1 MICISIAQASRR
13 MALAD
18 MLNASKQC
26 DLIEVR
32 LDCFE
37 KAPDIAE
44 LLEHKPRPIVLSCR
58 RVKDGGAYSGGEEER
73 LALLRQCIVGKADY
87 VEIELDVA
95 DQIRRFP
102 PAKRVIT
109 YTNLQE
115 TPRDIAEIYAECQT
129 KNPDVIKL
137 VTNARTPEEAWP
149 LLQIVARQTTPTVVI
164 GIGKPGIMLSV
175 LGKKIGAPWTYAALE
190 KGMEAYPGQPSV
202 RELREIYHYDTI
214 EKGTKFIGIT
224 GFGEQEV
231 AKVAGLNALLASQK
245 SSLKTLPLGV
255 GSLPIFRK
263 VMDAVK
269 LAGVIVDPEHQE
281 SLVSLAS
288 SLEPAAAAARA
299 VDVLS
304 PGEQGWVGFNTAS
317 KAILGALEH
326 ALAEKAAGENPL
338 QGRILVIV
346 GVNGMARAIG
356 HAARERGAR
365 IIIASHKKAAAQ
377 ELAQALE
384 CRFVQWEA
392 LYSTLHDAV
401 VVCDDEHD
409 QVKSKSATGEVGL
422 HPGYLKASMVV
433 MDLSAPRPTA
443 FLRGAK
449 SRGCGVVYP
458 RDLVPA
464 QLALQASLLTGQ
476 PADLKLLR
484 EQMAAFFEEEG
495 E

>member
-1 MICISIAQASRR
+1 

-58 RVKDGGAYSGGEEER
+58 RTKDGGEYSGGEDER
-73 LALLRQCIVGKADY
+73 LALLRQCIVGKADF

-149 LLQIVARQTTPTVVI
+149 LLQIVARQTIPTVVI
-164 GIGKPGIMLSV
+164 GIGKPGVMLSV

-202 RELREIYHYDTI
+202 RELREIYSYDTI
-214 EKGTKFIGIT
+214 EKGTRFIGIT

-231 AKVAGLNALLASQK
+231 AKVAGLNGQLARQK
-245 SSLKTLPLGV
+245 STLRALPLGV
-255 GSLPIFRK
+255 GSLPLFRK

-281 SLVSLAS
+281 ALVGLGSR
-288 SLEPAAAAARA
+288 LETAAERARA
-299 VDVLS
+299 VDVLA
-304 PGEQGWVGFNTAS
+304 PADQGWTGYNTSS
-317 KAILGALEH
+317 KTILKALEH
-326 ALAEKAAGENPL
+326 ALAEKAPAENSL
-338 QGRILVIV
+338 QGRVLVIV
-346 GVNGMARAIG
+346 GVNGLARSIG
-356 HAARERGAR
+356 YAAKERGAR
-365 IIIASHKKAAAQ
+365 IIIASHKKAIAQ
-377 ELAQALE
+377 ELAQTLE

-409 QVKSKSATGEVGL
+409 QVKSKTATGEAGL

-449 SRGCGVVYP
+449 ARGCGVVFP
-458 RDLVPA
+458 RDLVPE
-464 QLALQASLLTGQ
+464 QLALQVGLLTGQ
-476 PADLKLLR
+476 PADLKMLR
-484 EQMAAFFEEEG
+484 EQMAPFFEEES